1 MPPPTLLLDRLP
13 PAATE
18 RAGGCGRGAAGR
30 GQGLP
35 AIAPPAPPGG
45 SGAGTGSAAPAGGP
59 EGGGG
64 GGLGR
69 VGKGAK
75 GGSSPRRPP
84 NAARRQLPALPPILP
99 APAPAHRLPEAPSP
113 GLPLDRASPLTRP
126 RPQNALLLLAS
137 DYIMATGP
145 ADVTRGSGAEETS
158 EEGSGKKKS
167 RFQTFKNFF
176 AKKKRKE
183 PLVPHGESNLKPSQS
198 SSDVNN
204 PPLNTI
210 AFHSPAEPGSK
221 AIMGNKALSHDSVFI
236 LESGSENL
244 AGDQTSQENLSGKVK
259 ALQLQLQQNIRLGSP
274 PLVITGRRSEDTGAV
289 SEDDGLPRSPPEIS
303 TLHEVLT
310 CSSSKSSNPVQ
321 RHSSLSLGGT
331 DSEDEQI
338 SSDTSSRPI
347 SPLSAPGMPAS
358 PASLLAVDFNTP
370 ASPFACLDTS
380 AARHKI
386 ALNPRK
392 QRSLASRSQQ
402 MSVDPQEKE
411 PSLPVIAEGE
421 NITTKLLGSDQSIQD
436 LEGSSVQEHSSVTE
450 IRAEKTSG
458 PDNNMDA
465 TASQGNQASATWEA
479 DCVLG
484 EANVSRTD
492 DADSETAPCP
502 KRQRDQAACSPSEM
516 ARECKLQPPSPTQK
530 DVELLMSPQMEIDGS
545 GETSSHWL
553 SVEKGDADSSL
564 EAGWVL
570 LSKPRAGALKEPIG
584 STRVPLKVGLSL
596 GHKNSCN
603 PALPGISQVVLP
615 HSEIAPR
622 AEKPAAECAAW
633 RQPGNPRV
641 TREDAEVSAVLEAQ
655 VMGSTSTQQKGPT
668 PPPPGVSGRL
678 PSRRLS
684 EELRH
689 KRELPRLF
697 PKPGRE
703 DLPLASTPESS
714 DKPVMRCQISS
725 RSADAASE
733 QLVGAGD
740 EGPSPSDCLVS
751 QVQARKL
758 DQGPEDPT
766 KSPLPSATKPV
777 RFTIAPAWQRTIS
790 GGTASKEE
798 SCIGNCPS
806 PIKPESFEGTAR
818 ENAPLDSSTSEP
830 AKTNPEGSGGGERNN
845 GSCPSSPTE
854 WADFENPFGV
864 KLRRTS
870 SSRTYGGEKHRD
882 SPKLVSFPISPA
894 SSASVREDPNPSGTG
909 RTPQRLPASTK
920 CLSKKSDS
928 EEETNSTTKAG
939 DMTKKQD
946 ISKPSEKV
954 PNPPWEMASSEPA
967 WITVAKLKQ
976 KGFQGRPLAKGHHP
990 EDRAVPDTENE
1001 ETVNY
1006 ASENQSRKNSVSS
1019 LCKEDKTAHM
1029 KIAISSITVI
1039 PVEPG
1044 VQEISSQAS
1053 AIEKEMRQSSALPV
1067 LPRGPMEPPWLS
1079 LAKKKAKAWSEM
1091 PQIVQ

>member
-1 MPPPTLLLDRLP
+1 M
-13 PAATE
+13 
-18 RAGGCGRGAAGR
+18 AGFYSCLR
-30 GQGLP
+30 
-35 AIAPPAPPGG
+35 
-45 SGAGTGSAAPAGGP
+45 S
-59 EGGGG
+59 
-64 GGLGR
+64 
-69 VGKGAK
+69 K
-75 GGSSPRRPP
+75 
-84 NAARRQLPALPPILP
+84 
-99 APAPAHRLPEAPSP
+99 
-113 GLPLDRASPLTRP
+113 D
-126 RPQNALLLLAS
+126 

-145 ADVTRGSGAEETS
+145 ADVTRGPGAEETS

-183 PLVPHGESNLKPSQS
+183 PLVPCGESNLKPSQS

-244 AGDQTSQENLSGKVK
+244 PGDQTSQENLPGKVK
-259 ALQLQLQQNIRLGSP
+259 ALQLQLRQNIRLGSP

-347 SPLSAPGMPAS
+347 SPLSAPGMPTS
-358 PASLLAVDFNTP
+358 PASLLVVDFNTP

-392 QRSLASRSQQ
+392 QRSLANRSQQ

-411 PSLPVIAEGE
+411 PSLPVITEGE

-450 IRAEKTSG
+450 IRAEKTSD

-465 TASQGNQASATWEA
+465 TASQGYQASATGGP

-484 EANVSRTD
+484 EADVSRTD
-492 DADSETAPCP
+492 DADNETIPCP
-502 KRQRDQAACSPSEM
+502 KGQRDQAACSPSEM
-516 ARECKLQPPSPTQK
+516 ARERKLRRPSPTQK
-530 DVELLMSPQMEIDGS
+530 DVELLLSPQVEIDGS
-545 GETSSHWL
+545 GETSSDLL
-553 SVEKGDADSSL
+553 SVEKGDADSTL
-564 EAGWVL
+564 EADWVL
-570 LSKPRAGALKEPIG
+570 LSKPRVGALKEPSG
-584 STRVPLKVGLSL
+584 STRVTLKEGLSL
-596 GHKNSCN
+596 AHKNNCN
-603 PALPGISQVVLP
+603 SALPDISQVVLP
-615 HSEIAPR
+615 HSETTSR

-633 RQPGNPRV
+633 IEPGNPQI
-641 TREDAEVSAVLEAQ
+641 TREDVEVSAVLEAQ
-655 VMGSTSTQQKGPT
+655 VMGSATTQQKGPI
-668 PPPPGVSGRL
+668 PPIPGVSGRL
-678 PSRRLS
+678 SSRRLS

-689 KRELPRLF
+689 KRESPRLF
-697 PKPGRE
+697 PKPSRE
-703 DLPLASTPESS
+703 DPPLASTPETL
-714 DKPVMRCQISS
+714 DKPLVRRQVSS
-725 RSADAASE
+725 HSADAASE

-740 EGPSPSDCLVS
+740 EGPAQSDCPAS
-751 QVQARKL
+751 QVQAGKL
-758 DQGPEDPT
+758 NQGHEDPA

-777 RFTIAPAWQRTIS
+777 RFTIAPAWQRSIS

-806 PIKPESFEGTAR
+806 PIKPELFEGTAR
-818 ENAPLDSSTSEP
+818 ENTPLDDSTSEP
-830 AKTNPEGSGGGERNN
+830 AKPNPEDSEGSERNN
-845 GSCPSSPTE
+845 GSCPGSPTA

-870 SSRTYGGEKHRD
+870 SSRTYGGEKGQRE
-882 SPKLVSFPISPA
+882 SPKPASFPISPA
-894 SSASVREDPNPSGTG
+894 PSASVKEDPKPSGTG
-909 RTPQRLPASTK
+909 RTAQRLPASTK

-946 ISKPSEKV
+946 TSKPSEKV

-976 KGFQGRPLAKGHHP
+976 KGFQGRPLAKGRHP

-1001 ETVNY
+1001 EKVNY
-1006 ASENQSRKNSVSS
+1006 ASENQSRKNSASS

-1044 VQEISSQAS
+1044 AQEISSQAS
-1053 AIEKEMRQSSALPV
+1053 ATEKEIRQSSALPV
-1067 LPRGPMEPPWLS
+1067 LPHGPMEPPWLS